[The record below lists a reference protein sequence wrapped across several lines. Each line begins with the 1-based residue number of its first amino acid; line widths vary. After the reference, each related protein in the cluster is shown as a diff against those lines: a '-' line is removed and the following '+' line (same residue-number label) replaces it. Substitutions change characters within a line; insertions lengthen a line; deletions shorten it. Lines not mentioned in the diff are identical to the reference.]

1 MNQKNL
7 LYLKDNLLFLGFG
20 KDLYGALQKNIEQ
33 RFPEFILKQETIIND
48 KPFSATLYFK
58 KGEQSDL
65 YFFNSWEA
73 VLKGAE
79 EKRSQ
84 TFHIHKGYGITFK
97 EAFNLLEGRAVYK
110 SLFNKE
116 GEPYKAWLQLDLG
129 IRETSG
135 QFKWKQYHERYGFN
149 LEKTLKALP
158 LQELENGK
166 QKERLL
172 HLLQKGARVEVT
184 LEKPGHIERLWVE
197 AAPQF
202 KSLNVYDHQGQLLS
216 KVALE
221 LRLRPLQQST
231 TGEVTLLGK
240 AVLSKGQQQKDGPFQ
255 KLKNGNRP
263 SLF

>member
-20 KDLYGALQKNIEQ
+20 KDLHGALQKNIEQ
-33 RFPEFILKQETIIND
+33 RFPEFILKQEALIND

-58 KGEQSDL
+58 KGESSDL
-65 YFFNSWEA
+65 YFFNRWEA
-73 VLKGAE
+73 VLKREE

-84 TFHIHKGYGITFK
+84 TFFIHQGYGITFK

-116 GEPYKAWLQLDLG
+116 GQAYKAWLQLDLG
-129 IRETSG
+129 TQDTSG

-158 LQELENGK
+158 LQEWENGQ

-172 HLLQKGARVEVT
+172 YKLQKGARVEVT
-184 LEKPGHIERLWVE
+184 LEKPGYIERLWVE
-197 AAPQF
+197 TAPQF

-216 KVALE
+216 RAALE
-221 LRLRPLQQST
+221 LRLRPLQSI

-240 AVLSKGQQQKDGPFQ
+240 AAQVKGQQENLQITK
-255 KLKNGNRP
+255 GNRP